1 MFSLLKLVAIRCYIV
16 LMNLTDNEILKF
28 MKGSPIILDDICAI
42 HSVKLGEI
50 VDLGYDKFQS
60 YLSVLTMEKPLA
72 DHNTDQE
79 MKELLDSITD
89 FQYILMLAT
98 MDIKVNE
105 TIKSAF
111 RFFTHESVIFSLD
124 PPQIIIG
131 QGDTQHQLTE
141 GSFYDFQR
149 ILRRMYFLEA
159 EGEEIVIYDDDPLP
173 TKRLK
178 MQMRAN
184 REKVRKAK
192 AKQARQE
199 GSDLKFSDL
208 IGSMTINDCGL
219 NMENIWN
226 ITYYAFHDQLK
237 RMGWRDQFNIN
248 QKAALA
254 GAKLK
259 KSQLKHWMR
268 SIASSDKS

>member
-1 MFSLLKLVAIRCYIV
+1 
-16 LMNLTDNEILKF
+16 MNLTDNEVLKF
-28 MKGSPIILDDICAI
+28 MRGSPIILDDVCAI

-50 VDLGYDKFQS
+50 VDIGYDLFQE
-60 YLSVLTMEKPLA
+60 YLSILILEKPVP
-72 DHNTDQE
+72 DNHTDPE
-79 MKELLDSITD
+79 MKKLLEEITD
-89 FQYILMLAT
+89 YQYFLLLASLDMKINTT
-98 MDIKVNE
+98 M
-105 TIKSAF
+105 KSAF
-111 RFFTHESVIFSLD
+111 KFFTHENVIFSLE

-131 QGDTQHQLTE
+131 NGEVQHTLTE
-141 GSFYDFQR
+141 EKFYDFQR
-149 ILRRMYFLEA
+149 ILRRMYFVET
-159 EGEEIVIYDDDPLP
+159 EGDEIVIYDDDPLP

-192 AKQARQE
+192 AAKMQQE

-208 IGSMTINDCGL
+208 IGSMTINNCGL

-268 SIASSDKS
+268 SIASSDKT